1 MINNADN
8 ENHAGN
14 KAIDTTRAATILW
27 DEYEVIELVGGGSF
41 GHVYRCRNIKNGKYY
56 AIKKFK
62 NKFSSKK

>member
-1 MINNADN
+1 M
-8 ENHAGN
+8 
-14 KAIDTTRAATILW
+14 DTTRAATILW